1 MNVIVEQLTLLRLNQ
16 SLFLSLKW
24 LFRCLL
30 IISVMSSPGI
40 FYAQAQAQDSSCGW
54 ATAKKWKAK
63 MHLTQVQDK
72 QGVLA
77 SGDDCTANYTLALNH
92 VSDVTGEFS
101 STGTEGAYQ
110 GSLTSQEVVNNTMDI
125 IFSGEPECT
134 YGDVYFTEVGSG
146 PGSEENVSFSID
158 PAMGKYVISFPH
170 TGFDCPVVYS
180 APNVPPPAG
189 PQYYEGILR
198 KEINGD
204 FLIDYPGMVLASS
217 PSDPVTTF
225 EGSLPGGSLKTITGE
240 TTFPHSQYPE
250 VLVTWS
256 WELTPD
262 TGESDSE
269 LGSPEGKGKAG
280 GGSYAPDA
288 GYGEPVWTVNMA
300 NLNIFVTD
308 TPLWYRNPIG
318 PSVEVTLSYNSQAGA
333 GRFEPI
339 GRNWQLN
346 YESYLSAGDV
356 TSDTGEIVHE
366 VTIIMLD
373 GRKDVYTYDSLTGR
387 FTPPYRCFNELRVI
401 RQGELM
407 EGSDYELTFP
417 DGMVYVY
424 KVPTGSLLWAFLHEI
439 RDPYGN
445 KLSLQWE
452 GQSPWG
458 GRLQRITD
466 AMGRFTTFFHDS
478 DNRISSVFD
487 PFGRQAR
494 FEYDD
499 QGNLT
504 RIVDMGGY
512 ATTFSYDACG
522 NMQSMILGSNSVYFE
537 RDAAGMT
544 VRDNMGT
551 ERFDLDLITGVA
563 SYRGANAEAGA
574 TYGYTQSPAQDGSNQ
589 KDITHFQ
596 TPEGVSYNFTHDQ
609 KGNLLTDTMNAATG
623 NETSEYRY
631 NTKGKV
637 TYIKNPRGA
646 ITNLTYASN
655 NVDLIELQNGL
666 GSITATYNGRHDIET
681 LTNRQGK
688 TKVFN
693 YNIYGQIEYTIDNL
707 GILTDFIYNANHQLH
722 QIVRAGILVAA
733 YEYDHIGRVNA
744 YTDANGYTLRYAYN
758 NLDDLLSITYPD
770 NTATTFT
777 RSPSVPHLL
786 DSATDQALRKTEY
799 KYNAHKQLREIY
811 DPKEGYTRFTSD
823 SAGNIKELVDPNTNS
838 TSFGYNKDNQITS
851 KTLADGRLAAGFSY
865 TNRRLTWS
873 RNARSIETRYTY
885 DRNGNLLT
893 IQYSDATPGVTM
905 EYDDFNRPIR
915 IEDGLGVHVRT
926 YDANSRPKT
935 IDGPWANDT
944 LAFVYDALGRR
955 TSLALENGPTVT
967 YSYDALHRL
976 TTVAGNGL
984 AYTYSYQGGANLLEK
999 TERPDGS
1006 RTEYAYDAVMKRLQ
1020 GLTNRDRSGAIL
1032 NEYTFAFDVLGQ
1044 PTAETVTNG
1053 PDLQFA
1059 DIAAAAYTYNNLN
1072 QAVTMDGSETVF
1084 SYDADGNM
1092 TRGLTGDGMP
1102 FVAAYDA
1109 ENRMISIQFTDTSGT
1124 ARRQEFSYGS
1134 NGFLGIRKDF
1144 EGGVLTAEQRY
1155 IWDSG
1160 KMLQVRNGANSVER
1174 DFLWGIAK
1182 AGGVGALL
1190 ALIQG
1195 GQTYQYYSNPRGDIT
1210 AVLDSAGATVAVYAY
1225 DPFGVPLAAA
1235 GTLNQP
1241 MRFSTKAYDEGTGL
1255 YYYGYRFYSPQLGRW
1270 LSRDPLSETGSIN
1283 LYSFSSNNPIT
1294 RFDPYG
1300 AADRDI
1306 AREEAAQRLA
1316 ELDAAVAAHRKE
1328 RGDPESG
1335 AATSDNKKVEA
1346 VKEIVEKGLK
1356 DKLIDTV
1363 CGFLPVCKNPDKP
1376 ELTVGKSV
1384 GVGVNDV
1391 EVVSVGA
1398 EVGVGINETENPTA
1412 RGPLFTLRGKVDVKV
1427 LNKFGTEAE
1436 FNTELGDV
1444 SSTPTGARFM
1454 NREKEVMAKVGQ

>member
-1 MNVIVEQLTLLRLNQ
+1 MNVIVERLTSLHRNQ
-16 SLFLSLKW
+16 SRFLNLKW
-24 LFRCLL
+24 LFRCFL

-40 FYAQAQAQDSSCGW
+40 FYAQALAQDSTCGW
-54 ATAKKWKAK
+54 LTVKKWKVR
-63 MHLTQVQDK
+63 MHLTQILDK
-72 QGVLA
+72 QGLLQEG
-77 SGDDCTANYTLALNH
+77 STCTYDYILGLNH
-92 VSDVTGEFS
+92 VSDVTGTFS
-101 STGTEGAYQ
+101 STGDGGAYQ
-110 GSLTSQEVVNNTMDI
+110 GSLTSQEVVNNHLDL
-125 IFSGEPECT
+125 PA
-134 YGDVYFTEVGSG
+134 YGDPNCPLGSVYFIEQGEGS
-146 PGSEENVSFSID
+146 GSEEDVSLIID
-158 PAMGKYVISFPH
+158 PAMGKYTISFPH
-170 TGFDCPVVYS
+170 TGIDVLTQYIASYGGYVVT
-180 APNVPPPAG
+180 
-189 PQYYEGILR
+189 LR
-198 KEINGD
+198 KEINGS
-204 FLIDYPGMVLASS
+204 FIIAYPGMQGRILAES

-225 EGSLPGGSLKTITGE
+225 EGSLPGGSMKTITGE

-250 VLVTWS
+250 IPVTWS

-262 TGESDSE
+262 TGDTDSE
-269 LGSPEGKGKAG
+269 LGSPEGKGKASG
-280 GGSYAPDA
+280 GTYAPDS

-308 TPLWYRNPIG
+308 TPLWYRSPIG
-318 PSVEVTLSYNSQAGA
+318 PSVEVTLSYNSQSAA
-333 GRFEPI
+333 ARFEPY
-339 GRNWQLN
+339 GRKWQLN
-346 YESYLSAGDV
+346 YESYLSADEISSDV
-356 TSDTGEIVHE
+356 TIY
-366 VTIIMLD
+366 MPD
-373 GRKDVYTYDSLTGR
+373 GRREVYTYNQNTGT
-387 FTPPYRCFNELRVI
+387 FTPPYRSFNELKVI
-401 RQGELM
+401 RQGALL

-417 DGMVYVY
+417 NGMVYVY
-424 KVPTGSLLWAFLHEI
+424 KVPPGSLLWAFLHEI

-458 GRLQRITD
+458 GRLQHITD
-466 AMGRFTTFFHDS
+466 AMGRVTTFVPDA
-478 DNRISSVFD
+478 DNRIGSILD

-494 FEYDD
+494 FRYDD

-504 RIVDMGGY
+504 EITDMGGY
-512 ATTFSYDACG
+512 ATTFSYDGCG
-522 NMQSMILGSNSVYFE
+522 NMQSMLLGSNSVYFE
-537 RDAAGMT
+537 RDAAGLT

-551 ERFDLDLITGVA
+551 ERFDLDLLTGTA

-596 TPEGVSYNFTHDQ
+596 TPEGVSYDFTHDE
-609 KGNLLTDTMNAATG
+609 KGNLLTDTMNAAAG

-637 TYIKNPRGA
+637 TYIKDPRGA
-646 ITNLTYASN
+646 ITTLTYASN
-655 NVDLIELQNGL
+655 NVDLIVLQNGL

-707 GILTDFIYNANHQLH
+707 GILTDFIYNDNHQLH
-722 QIVRAGILVAA
+722 QVVRAGILVAA
-733 YEYDHIGRVNA
+733 YEYDTIGRVNA
-744 YTDANGYTLRYAYN
+744 YTDANGYTLRYTYN
-758 NLDDLLSITYPD
+758 NLDDLLGITYPD
-770 NTATTFT
+770 STTTTFS
-777 RSPSVPHLL
+777 RSPAVPHLL

-811 DPKEGYTRFTSD
+811 DPEAGYTRFTSD

-851 KTLADGRLAAGFSY
+851 KTFADGSLAASFSY

-873 RNARSIETRYTY
+873 KNARGIETRYTY

-893 IQYSDATPGVTM
+893 IQYSDATPAVTM
-905 EYDDFNRPIR
+905 TYDAFNRPIR
-915 IEDGLGVHVRT
+915 IEDGLGVHIRT

-944 LAFVYDALGRR
+944 LAFDYDALGRR
-955 TSLALENGPTVT
+955 TSLALENGPTIT

-984 AYTYSYQGGANLLEK
+984 AYTYSYQGGTRLLEK
-999 TERPDGS
+999 IERSDGS
-1006 RTEYAYDAVMKRLQ
+1006 RTDYAYDAVMKRLQ
-1020 GLTNRDRSGAIL
+1020 TLTNRDRSGGIL
-1032 NEYTFAFDVLGQ
+1032 NEYTFAFDTLGQ

-1053 PDLQFA
+1053 PALQFA
-1059 DIAAAAYTYNNLN
+1059 DITAAAYTYNNLN
-1072 QAVTMDGSETVF
+1072 QAATLDGSETVF

-1102 FVAAYDA
+1102 FTAEYDA
-1109 ENRMISIQFTDTSGT
+1109 ENRMISIQFTDKSGT

-1134 NGFLGIRKDF
+1134 DGFLGIRKDF
-1144 EGGVLTAEQRY
+1144 EGGVLTAEQRF
-1155 IWDSG
+1155 IWDGG
-1160 KMLQVRNGANSVER
+1160 KMLQVRDGANSVER
-1174 DFLWGIAK
+1174 DYLWGIAK

-1190 ALIQG
+1190 ALIQE

-1210 AVLDSAGATVAVYAY
+1210 AVLDSAGATVAAYAY

-1283 LYSFSSNNPIT
+1283 LYSFSSNNPIA
-1294 RFDPYG
+1294 RFDPVGATDYG
-1300 AADRDI
+1300 REQYYANQ
-1306 AREEAAQRLA
+1306 AR
-1316 ELDAAVAAHRKE
+1316 LDAAVAALRKE
-1328 RGDPESG
+1328 RGDPKG
-1335 AATSDNKKVEA
+1335 GDATTDNKKLEA
-1346 VKEIVEKGLK
+1346 VKEVVEKGLK

-1384 GVGVNDV
+1384 GVEVNNV

-1398 EVGVGINETENPTA
+1398 EVGVGINETEKPTA
-1412 RGPLFTLRGKVDVKV
+1412 RGPLFTLRGKVEVKV

-1436 FNTELGDV
+1436 LNTEFGDV
-1444 SSTPTGARFM
+1444 SSTPTGQEFNPFFSTHRLNNA
-1454 NREKEVMAKVGQ
+1454 GL